1 MGYLKMS
8 KSAMIRARIEPD
20 VKEHAEAIFRKLGL
34 NATDAITLFYK
45 QVGLCNGLPFD
56 VRIPNEE
63 TLKAFDDTE
72 KGVGLTH
79 YENAQEMYDDL
90 DI

>member
-1 MGYLKMS
+1 
-8 KSAMIRARIEPD
+8 MIRARIEPD

>member
-1 MGYLKMS
+1 MS

-20 VKEHAEAIFRKLGL
+20 VKEHAEAVFRELGL
-34 NATDAITLFYK
+34 NATQAISLFYK
-45 QVGLCNGLPFD
+45 QVSLCKGLPFD

-63 TLKAFDDTE
+63 TAKTLDDTDA
-72 KGVGLTH
+72 GVGLTQCKDI
-79 YENAQEMYDDL
+79 EDMFNKL

>member
-1 MGYLKMS
+1 MS

-63 TLKAFDDTE
+63 TLKAFEDTE

-79 YENAQEMYDDL
+79 YENAQEMYNDL
-90 DI
+90 GI

>member
-1 MGYLKMS
+1 MS

-34 NATDAITLFYK
+34 NATDAITLFYR

-63 TLKAFDDTE
+63 TLKAFEDTD
-72 KGVGLTH
+72 KGIGLTH
-79 YENAQEMYDDL
+79 YDSMEEMFDDL
-90 DI
+90 DAD

>member
-1 MGYLKMS
+1 MS
-8 KSAMIRARIEPD
+8 KSAVIRARVEPD

-56 VRIPNEE
+56 VRIPNEK
-63 TLKAFDDTE
+63 TLKAFEDTRN
-72 KGVGLTH
+72 GIGLTH
-79 YENAQEMYDDL
+79 YDNAQEMYDDL
-90 DI
+90 GI

>member
-1 MGYLKMS
+1 MS

-20 VKEHAEAIFRKLGL
+20 VKEHAEAIFKKLGL

>member
-1 MGYLKMS
+1 MS

>member
-1 MGYLKMS
+1 MS
-8 KSAMIRARIEPD
+8 KSAVIRARVEPD

-56 VRIPNEE
+56 IRIPNEE
-63 TLKAFDDTE
+63 TLKAFEDTRN
-72 KGVGLTH
+72 GIGLTH
-79 YENAQEMYDDL
+79 YDNAQEMYDDL
-90 DI
+90 GI

>member
-1 MGYLKMS
+1 MS
-8 KSAMIRARIEPD
+8 KSAVIRARVEPD

-63 TLKAFDDTE
+63 TLKAFEDTRN
-72 KGVGLTH
+72 GIGLTH
-79 YENAQEMYDDL
+79 YDNAQEMYDDL
-90 DI
+90 GI